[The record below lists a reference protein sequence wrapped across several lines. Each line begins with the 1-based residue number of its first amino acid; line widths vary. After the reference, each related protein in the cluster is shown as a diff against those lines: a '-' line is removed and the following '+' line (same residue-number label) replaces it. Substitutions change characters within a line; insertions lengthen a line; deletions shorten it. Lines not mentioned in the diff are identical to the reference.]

1 MSASSS
7 SSSSS
12 SSRRFLRD
20 ETTKASHLVRAVL
33 LFVLLSRDER
43 GVSDFFSLSV
53 CACVF
58 LFKRNHKRRV
68 HQASLLRRGL
78 GFLYLGFR
86 FIFFPLSSRL
96 LRRHHS
102 FPHFYTL
109 KKKRIFRACSSF
121 SRVFPCAILRRRRRE
136 DDEHLPSFLS
146 RERERGSNARFFCVI
161 ENLNSKT

>member
-20 ETTKASHLVRAVL
+20 ENTKASHLVRAVL

-43 GVSDFFSLSV
+43 GVSDFFSLS
-53 CACVF
+53 
-58 LFKRNHKRRV
+58 LFVRAYFCSNAITRGESIK
-68 HQASLLRRGL
+68 LPFFLRRGL
-78 GFLYLGFR
+78 GFFHLGFR

-146 RERERGSNARFFCVI
+146 RERRIDIYFYRDCHFWCV
-161 ENLNSKT
+161 